1 MRSFEEMKYIVCV
14 EEVQSPTSSEWQC
27 YFYRTAR
34 LGLRHLMVSDLQG
47 GYAHWLN
54 DPDVCRYN
62 SHHRFL
68 QSVEG
73 LRTYVENTI
82 DSRSMLVFAVVELAS
97 KRHIGN
103 ISLQNIN
110 YVDRNAEIAFL
121 FGEKD
126 CWGKGY
132 ANEAA
137 EIIIEHAFKELGLH
151 RIYMGTSDDNIRMQH
166 LALRLG
172 FREEGR
178 RQEAQFKRGEWHDI
192 IEYGLLQ

>member
-1 MRSFEEMKYIVCV
+1 M
-14 EEVQSPTSSEWQC
+14 
-27 YFYRTAR
+27 
-34 LGLRHLMVSDLQG
+34 
-47 GYAHWLN
+47 
-54 DPDVCRYN
+54 
-62 SHHRFL
+62 
-68 QSVEG
+68 EG
-73 LRTYVENTI
+73 LRAYIENTF

-103 ISLQNIN
+103 ISLQHIN

-126 CWGKGY
+126 CWGMGY
-132 ANEAA
+132 AREAA
-137 EIIIEHAFKELGLH
+137 EIIIGHAFKELGLH
-151 RIYMGTSDDNIRMQH
+151 RIYLGTTDNNVRMQH

-178 RQEAQFKRGEWHDI
+178 RQEALWKLGEWHDI